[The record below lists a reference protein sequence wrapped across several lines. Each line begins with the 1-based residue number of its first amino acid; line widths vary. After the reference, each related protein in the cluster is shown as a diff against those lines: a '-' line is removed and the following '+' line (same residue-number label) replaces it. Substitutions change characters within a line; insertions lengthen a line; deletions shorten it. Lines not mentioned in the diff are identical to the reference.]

1 MSRQLAFWSAGC
13 GVVLQSRKVTAIGVS
28 PGRLDSRPPCADQLL
43 DQEHP
48 MTEDRDIDVSH
59 DLASFVSELRRL
71 ADALEN
77 STEFTIHIDGEEV
90 TIPEGAKFSV
100 SHERESGEI
109 ELEFQVTWSVDLEDD
124 EDEDDEDEDEDDD
137 LEDDEDEDEDEP
149 VEDTEDQT
157 VDAKAASET
166 ALV

>member
-109 ELEFQVTWSVDLEDD
+109 ELEFQVTWSLDVADD
-124 EDEDDEDEDEDDD
+124 EDEEDEDEDED

-157 VDAKAASET
+157 VDAEAASET

>member
-1 MSRQLAFWSAGC
+1 
-13 GVVLQSRKVTAIGVS
+13 
-28 PGRLDSRPPCADQLL
+28 
-43 DQEHP
+43 

-90 TIPEGAKFSV
+90 TIPEGAKFWV

-124 EDEDDEDEDEDDD
+124 EDEDDDDEDDEDEDEDDD
-137 LEDDEDEDEDEP
+137 LEDDEDEDEDES

>member
-1 MSRQLAFWSAGC
+1 
-13 GVVLQSRKVTAIGVS
+13 
-28 PGRLDSRPPCADQLL
+28 
-43 DQEHP
+43 

-77 STEFTIHIDGEEV
+77 SAEFTIHIDGEEV

-109 ELEFQVTWSVDLEDD
+109 ELEFQVTWSLDVADD
-124 EDEDDEDEDEDDD
+124 EDEEDEDED
-137 LEDDEDEDEDEP
+137 LEDDEDEP

-157 VDAKAASET
+157 ADAEAASET

>member
-48 MTEDRDIDVSH
+48 MTEDRDIDVFH
-59 DLASFVSELRRL
+59 DRASFVSELRRL
-71 ADALEN
+71 ADALED

-109 ELEFQVTWSVDLEDD
+109 EVEFQVTWSLDVADD
-124 EDEDDEDEDEDDD
+124 EDEEDEDEDED

-157 VDAKAASET
+157 ADAKAASET

>member
-1 MSRQLAFWSAGC
+1 
-13 GVVLQSRKVTAIGVS
+13 
-28 PGRLDSRPPCADQLL
+28 
-43 DQEHP
+43 

-124 EDEDDEDEDEDDD
+124 EDVDDEDEDEDEDDD
-137 LEDDEDEDEDEP
+137 LEDGEDEDEDEP

>member
-1 MSRQLAFWSAGC
+1 
-13 GVVLQSRKVTAIGVS
+13 
-28 PGRLDSRPPCADQLL
+28 
-43 DQEHP
+43 

-90 TIPEGAKFSV
+90 TIPEGAKFWV

-124 EDEDDEDEDEDDD
+124 EDDEDEDEDDD
-137 LEDDEDEDEDEP
+137 LEDDEDEDEDES

>member
-1 MSRQLAFWSAGC
+1 M
-13 GVVLQSRKVTAIGVS
+13 VLQSRKVTAIGVS

>member
-28 PGRLDSRPPCADQLL
+28 PGRLDSRPPCSDQLF

-109 ELEFQVTWSVDLEDD
+109 ELEFQVTWSLDVADD
-124 EDEDDEDEDEDDD
+124 EDEEDEDEDDD

>member
-1 MSRQLAFWSAGC
+1 
-13 GVVLQSRKVTAIGVS
+13 
-28 PGRLDSRPPCADQLL
+28 
-43 DQEHP
+43 

-137 LEDDEDEDEDEP
+137 LEDDEDEDEDEHEP

>member
-28 PGRLDSRPPCADQLL
+28 PGRLDSRPPCADQRL

-48 MTEDRDIDVSH
+48 MAEDRDIDVSH

-90 TIPEGAKFSV
+90 TIPEGAKFLV
-100 SHERESGEI
+100 SHERESGDN

-124 EDEDDEDEDEDDD
+124 EDED
-137 LEDDEDEDEDEP
+137 EP

-157 VDAKAASET
+157 ADAEAASET

>member
-1 MSRQLAFWSAGC
+1 
-13 GVVLQSRKVTAIGVS
+13 
-28 PGRLDSRPPCADQLL
+28 
-43 DQEHP
+43 

-109 ELEFQVTWSVDLEDD
+109 ELEFQVTWTVDLEDD
-124 EDEDDEDEDEDDD
+124 EDEEDEDEDEDEDDD

>member
-1 MSRQLAFWSAGC
+1 
-13 GVVLQSRKVTAIGVS
+13 
-28 PGRLDSRPPCADQLL
+28 
-43 DQEHP
+43 

-77 STEFTIHIDGEEV
+77 STEFTINIDGEEV
-90 TIPEGAKFSV
+90 TIPEGAKFWV

-124 EDEDDEDEDEDDD
+124 EDED
-137 LEDDEDEDEDEP
+137 EDEP

-157 VDAKAASET
+157 ADAKAASET

>member
-1 MSRQLAFWSAGC
+1 
-13 GVVLQSRKVTAIGVS
+13 
-28 PGRLDSRPPCADQLL
+28 
-43 DQEHP
+43 

-109 ELEFQVTWSVDLEDD
+109 ELEFQVIWTVDLEDD
-124 EDEDDEDEDEDDD
+124 EDEEDEDEDDD

>member
-1 MSRQLAFWSAGC
+1 
-13 GVVLQSRKVTAIGVS
+13 
-28 PGRLDSRPPCADQLL
+28 
-43 DQEHP
+43 
-48 MTEDRDIDVSH
+48 MTKDRDIDVSH

-71 ADALEN
+71 ADALEH
-77 STEFTIHIDGEEV
+77 STEFKIQIDGEEV

-100 SHERESGEI
+100 AHERESGEI
-109 ELEFQVTWSVDLEDD
+109 ELEFQITWSLDVADD
-124 EDEDDEDEDEDDD
+124 EDEEDEDDD

-157 VDAKAASET
+157 ADAEAASET

>member
-1 MSRQLAFWSAGC
+1 
-13 GVVLQSRKVTAIGVS
+13 
-28 PGRLDSRPPCADQLL
+28 
-43 DQEHP
+43 
-48 MTEDRDIDVSH
+48 MTEDRDFDVSH

>member
-1 MSRQLAFWSAGC
+1 
-13 GVVLQSRKVTAIGVS
+13 
-28 PGRLDSRPPCADQLL
+28 
-43 DQEHP
+43 

-77 STEFTIHIDGEEV
+77 STEFTINIDGEEV

-109 ELEFQVTWSVDLEDD
+109 ELEFQVTWSLDVADD
-124 EDEDDEDEDEDDD
+124 EDEEDEDEDED
-137 LEDDEDEDEDEP
+137 LEDDEDEDEDEL

-157 VDAKAASET
+157 ADAKAASET

>member
-1 MSRQLAFWSAGC
+1 
-13 GVVLQSRKVTAIGVS
+13 
-28 PGRLDSRPPCADQLL
+28 
-43 DQEHP
+43 

-71 ADALEN
+71 ADALED

-109 ELEFQVTWSVDLEDD
+109 ELEFQITWSVDLEDD
-124 EDEDDEDEDEDDD
+124 EDEDEDESD
-137 LEDDEDEDEDEP
+137 
-149 VEDTEDQT
+149 EDTEDQT
-157 VDAKAASET
+157 ADAEGASQT

>member
-1 MSRQLAFWSAGC
+1 
-13 GVVLQSRKVTAIGVS
+13 
-28 PGRLDSRPPCADQLL
+28 
-43 DQEHP
+43 

-77 STEFTIHIDGEEV
+77 STEFTINIDGEEV
-90 TIPEGAKFSV
+90 TIPEGAKFWV

-124 EDEDDEDEDEDDD
+124 EEDEDEEDEEDEDEDED
-137 LEDDEDEDEDEP
+137 LEDDEDEDEP

-157 VDAKAASET
+157 ADAKAASET

>member
-1 MSRQLAFWSAGC
+1 
-13 GVVLQSRKVTAIGVS
+13 
-28 PGRLDSRPPCADQLL
+28 
-43 DQEHP
+43 

-77 STEFTIHIDGEEV
+77 STEFTIHIDGDEV

-124 EDEDDEDEDEDDD
+124 EDE
-137 LEDDEDEDEDEP
+137 EDEDEP

>member
-1 MSRQLAFWSAGC
+1 
-13 GVVLQSRKVTAIGVS
+13 
-28 PGRLDSRPPCADQLL
+28 
-43 DQEHP
+43 
-48 MTEDRDIDVSH
+48 MTKDRDIDVSH

-77 STEFTIHIDGEEV
+77 STEFKIQIDGEEV

-100 SHERESGEI
+100 AHERESGEI
-109 ELEFQVTWSVDLEDD
+109 ELEFQITWSLDVADD
-124 EDEDDEDEDEDDD
+124 EDEEDEDEDDD

-149 VEDTEDQT
+149 DEDTEDQT
-157 VDAKAASET
+157 ADAEAASET

>member
-1 MSRQLAFWSAGC
+1 
-13 GVVLQSRKVTAIGVS
+13 
-28 PGRLDSRPPCADQLL
+28 
-43 DQEHP
+43 

-90 TIPEGAKFSV
+90 TIPEGAKFWV

-124 EDEDDEDEDEDDD
+124 EDEDEDEDDEDEDDEDEDDD

-157 VDAKAASET
+157 ADAKAASET

>member
-1 MSRQLAFWSAGC
+1 
-13 GVVLQSRKVTAIGVS
+13 
-28 PGRLDSRPPCADQLL
+28 
-43 DQEHP
+43 

-71 ADALEN
+71 ADALED

-124 EDEDDEDEDEDDD
+124 EEDEDEEDEEDEDEDED
-137 LEDDEDEDEDEP
+137 LEDDEDEDEP

-157 VDAKAASET
+157 ADAKAASET

>member
-109 ELEFQVTWSVDLEDD
+109 ELEFQVTWSLDVADD
-124 EDEDDEDEDEDDD
+124 EDEEDEDEDED
-137 LEDDEDEDEDEP
+137 LEDDEDEDEDEL

-157 VDAKAASET
+157 ADAEAASET

>member
-1 MSRQLAFWSAGC
+1 
-13 GVVLQSRKVTAIGVS
+13 
-28 PGRLDSRPPCADQLL
+28 
-43 DQEHP
+43 

-77 STEFTIHIDGEEV
+77 SAEFTIHIDGEEV

-109 ELEFQVTWSVDLEDD
+109 ELEFRVIWTVDLEDD
-124 EDEDDEDEDEDDD
+124 EDEEDEDEDDD

-157 VDAKAASET
+157 ADAKAASET

>member
-1 MSRQLAFWSAGC
+1 
-13 GVVLQSRKVTAIGVS
+13 
-28 PGRLDSRPPCADQLL
+28 
-43 DQEHP
+43 

-109 ELEFQVTWSVDLEDD
+109 ELEFQVTWTVDLEDD
-124 EDEDDEDEDEDDD
+124 EDEDEEDEDEEDEDDD